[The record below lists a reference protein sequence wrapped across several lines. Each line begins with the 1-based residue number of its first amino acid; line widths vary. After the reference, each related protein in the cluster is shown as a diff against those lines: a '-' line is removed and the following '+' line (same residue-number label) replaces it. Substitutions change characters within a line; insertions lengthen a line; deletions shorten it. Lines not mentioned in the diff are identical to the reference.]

1 MSQTYLESSNIISSL
16 GWNTAEAF
24 NTLRSGKGGI
34 RICTDRRLSDH
45 DFPAS
50 LIRWEELEQR
60 FSQIGGADAMT
71 GGLTGTAHLAE
82 GAASTGPGL
91 DGDSTSAAGPGLDG
105 ETAASTG
112 PGLDGETADWT
123 RFEKLAILSMHDAL
137 SDSSVD
143 PADPRTALILSTT
156 KGNVELL
163 DQQEGFGKERL
174 HLWKS
179 AELMARFFGMK
190 NRPVVISNACISGVV
205 AMITA
210 RRLILSGRYDHAIV
224 VGADVVSKF
233 IVSGFQSFLSL
244 SDLPCKP
251 FDEHRDGLT
260 LGEAAGTV
268 IISGQYG
275 DVELTGG
282 AVTNDAN
289 HISGPSRNG
298 EGLLLAITNTLVDG
312 QQPDL
317 ISAHGTATV
326 YNDEMESIALSRA
339 GLEHVPVNSLK
350 GAIGHTLGA
359 AGIVESIINIEA
371 MKQDILI
378 PTMGYSKPGVSGEI
392 NVVDRPEKK
401 QIRTMLKVASG
412 FGGCNAAALFK
423 RRV

>member
-1 MSQTYLESSNIISSL
+1 MVQTYLESSNIISSL

-24 NTLRSGKGGI
+24 SSLCSGKGGI

-45 DFPAS
+45 NFPAS

-60 FSQIGGADAMT
+60 LNSEA
-71 GGLTGTAHLAE
+71 AH
-82 GAASTGPGL
+82 
-91 DGDSTSAAGPGLDG
+91 
-105 ETAASTG
+105 
-112 PGLDGETADWT
+112 WT
-123 RFEKLAILSMHDAL
+123 RFEKLGILSMHDAL
-137 SDSSVD
+137 SASAVD
-143 PADPRTALILSTT
+143 PSDPRTVMILSTT

-163 DQQEGFGKERL
+163 DDHRGFGKERM

-179 AELMARFFGMK
+179 AELMARFFGM
-190 NRPVVISNACISGVV
+190 NSRPVVISNACISGVV

-244 SDLPCKP
+244 SDQPCRP
-251 FDEHRDGLT
+251 FDERRDGLT

-268 IISGQYG
+268 IISGHYG
-275 DVELTGG
+275 DVVLTGG

-289 HISGPSRNG
+289 HISGPSRTG
-298 EGLLLAITNTLVDG
+298 EGLLLAIRNTLDG
-312 QQPDL
+312 EQPDL
-317 ISAHGTATV
+317 VSAHGTATV
-326 YNDEMESIALSRA
+326 YNDEMESIALARA

-371 MKQDILI
+371 MKQDILV
-378 PTMGYSKPGVSGEI
+378 PTVGYSTPGVSGKI
-392 NVVDRPEKK
+392 NVVDRPGNKD
-401 QIRTMLKVASG
+401 IRTMLKVASG

-423 RRV
+423 RKI